1 MKNTQ
6 LKTVASSPAL
16 LDWARACP
24 DNTFPGTCRIEKRHA
39 TYLFRNASCFAA
51 SGRGPR
57 AGTTSSDLVGM
68 KIAGWLLPDNDPNLD
83 DEARWRLANG
93 GIRVSRNWH
102 PRARAVLFGKT
113 GLLGSMRI
121 AVTSPVDAFT
131 RHGTE
136 EVERLRPPAFNMAST
151 GSLTRIGLVAAAM
164 G

>member
-1 MKNTQ
+1 MKNKQ

-16 LDWARACP
+16 LEWARSCP
-24 DNTFPGTCRIEKRHA
+24 ESTFTGTCRIQTQHA

-57 AGTTSSDLVGM
+57 AGTTSPDLVGM
-68 KIAGWLLPDNDPNLD
+68 KIAGWLLPDSDPTLD
-83 DEARWRLANG
+83 DEARRRVASG

-121 AVTSPVDAFT
+121 ALTSPVDAFT
-131 RHGTE
+131 RHGAE
-136 EVERLRPPAFNMAST
+136 EEERLRPPAFNMAST
-151 GSLTRIGLVAAAM
+151 GSLTRIGLVAAAL